1 MTRVLLIVLAMIAF
15 LGCQENMSAPTASS
29 EGVSNEV
36 DTTLS
41 PEQKLARNKGIEA
54 LEDRKVEIRVAY
66 ESEREGCRK
75 VTIESSGETR
85 YLSDE
90 NIVTGRNIVNM
101 RVTAE
106 GAEKPSI
113 RLIALDSVD
122 AHMQEVTGRN
132 IGNSAV
138 ILINGKAAH
147 SLYIDTA
154 FGKYFSIGAGKLSAD
169 ELEELMKSMYGN
181 GI

>member
-15 LGCQENMSAPTASS
+15 LGCQENKSAPTASS

-41 PEQKLARNKGIEA
+41 PEQKLARS
-54 LEDRKVEIRVAY
+54 R
-66 ESEREGCRK
+66 GCRK
-75 VTIESSGETR
+75 VTVESSGETR

-113 RLIALDSVD
+113 SLIALDSVD